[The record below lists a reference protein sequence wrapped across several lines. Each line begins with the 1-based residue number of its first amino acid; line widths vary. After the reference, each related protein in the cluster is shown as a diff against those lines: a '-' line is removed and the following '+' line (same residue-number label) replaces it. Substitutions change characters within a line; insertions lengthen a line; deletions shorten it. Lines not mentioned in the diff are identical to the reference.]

1 MELGEEKRKVSSD
14 DFFFVFLIKKLNERM
29 RRKNERKKRKKEK
42 WQRER
47 ERDRRACRK
56 SLSYF
61 AASFRDM
68 VVLDM

>member
-14 DFFFVFLIKKLNERM
+14 DFFFRIFDKEIERM
-29 RRKNERKKRKKEK
+29 RRKNELKNERKRNG
-42 WQRER
+42 RER
-47 ERDRRACRK
+47 ERDRRALRK

-68 VVLDM
+68 VVPDI